1 MRFNTIWANKYRPS
15 LDEIVGQDEIVGE
28 MKNIV
33 NLGGHPSYIDNFQH
47 YLFYSR
53 EAGTGKT
60 SMAYAIAKE
69 LDWPIHIFNASSKAT
84 RGIDFIQ
91 NELIPLTSIGTTK
104 QIILLDE
111 ADQLTPDAQGA
122 LKGVIEN
129 SQGYFILTCNDLSKV
144 SDYLQSRCSTRFF
157 RPVDAEDIKLRL
169 TTICHKESVD
179 INEVELNMIVNHHA
193 YDLRNAINALQTFA
207 SFANHDDRHRFLQ
220 SFVVEEIPSVD
231 ILRIISK
238 DKDFNSAYNL
248 CKKINS
254 TDLINSIFNYAIDS
268 NAKPDSKMRVINAS
282 IISLRD
288 IMGGIDDN
296 IVKCNFLRLLLPNT
310 LYPKRNPNKLEEL
323 K

>member
-1 MRFNTIWANKYRPS
+1 MRFNAIWSSKYRPS
-15 LDEIVGQDEIVGE
+15 LDEIVGQDEIVEE
-28 MKNIV
+28 MK
-33 NLGGHPSYIDNFQH
+33 SCIDVDIFQH

-60 SMAYAIAKE
+60 SMAYAVAKE
-69 LDWPIHIFNASSKAT
+69 LGWPIHVFNASSKAT

-91 NELIPLTSIGTTK
+91 NELIPLTSIGSYN

-122 LKGVIEN
+122 LKVVIEN

-144 SDYLQSRCSTRFF
+144 TDYIQSRCSVRFF
-157 RPVDAEDIKLRL
+157 KPLHEEDILTRLRH
-169 TTICHKESVD
+169 ICKKEHISITQSHLD
-179 INEVELNMIVNHHA
+179 MIIKHHRF
-193 YDLRNAINALQTFA
+193 DLRNAINALQA
-207 SFANHDDRHRFLQ
+207 YD
-220 SFVVEEIPSVD
+220 SFVNTEEKQNFVNSFVEEEISSVD
-231 ILRIISK
+231 ILRTLTK
-238 DKDFNSAYNL
+238 DNDFDSAYKM
-248 CKKINS
+248 CREINS

-268 NAKPDSKMRVINAS
+268 TAKPDSKMRVIEAS

-288 IMGGIDDN
+288 IMNGVDDN

-310 LYPKRNPNKLEEL
+310 LYPKGNPKKLEEL